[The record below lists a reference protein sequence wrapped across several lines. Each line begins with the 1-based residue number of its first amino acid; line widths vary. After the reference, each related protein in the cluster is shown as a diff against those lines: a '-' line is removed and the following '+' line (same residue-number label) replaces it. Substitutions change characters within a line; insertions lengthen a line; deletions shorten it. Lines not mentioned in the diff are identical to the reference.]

1 MSTKFYTL
9 LTDIGA
15 AKLASAAA
23 LGVPL
28 KITHMAVGD
37 GGGVLP
43 TPDAKQTALVNEKR
57 RAALNMLYIDPQNSS
72 QIIAEQV
79 IPENEGGWW
88 IREVGLFDESGAL
101 IAVGN
106 CPESYKPQL
115 AEGSGRT
122 QTVRMVL
129 ITSSTDNITLKID
142 PAVVLA
148 TRKYVDDKALEL
160 KVYADD
166 QMAKHLAA
174 PDPHSQYAPKA
185 SPTFTGTPKAPTP
198 AAGNNTT
205 QVATTAFV
213 QAALTALINGAPA
226 TLDTLK
232 EIAAAINNDPNFSTT
247 INNALALKAPLSSP
261 ALTGTPT
268 APTAAQS
275 VNNTQIATTAFVKS
289 AIAGMVGSAPAAL
302 DTLNELAA
310 ALGNDP
316 NFATTMLNAL
326 AGIRARSADFRET
339 LNTRREK
346 SWHKTTVGE
355 VVKEIA
361 ARHKL
366 KMALGKDLSDK
377 PVEHIDQ
384 TNESDGSFLMR
395 LARQYGAIASVKNGN
410 LLFIRQGQG
419 KSASG
424 KPLPVISIT
433 RKDGDSH
440 RFTLADRGAYTG
452 VIASWLHT
460 REPTKKESTTVKRKR
475 RTKKQK
481 KEPEAKQ
488 GDYLVGTDENVLV
501 LNRTYANRS
510 NAERAAK
517 MQWERLQRGVASF
530 SLQLAEGRADLYT
543 EMPVKV
549 SGFKQP
555 IDDAEWTITTL
566 THTVSPD
573 NGFTTS
579 LELEVRIDDF
589 EME

>member
-1 MSTKFYTL
+1 MAQDYHHGVRVVEVNEGTRSITTVSTAIVGMVCTGDDADAKMFPLNKPVLITDVLTASGKAGESGTL
-9 LTDIGA
+9 ARSLDAIADQAKPVTVVVRVPQGETEEETTTNIIGA
-15 AKLASAAA
+15 VTAEGKKTGMKALLSAQSQIGVKPRI
-23 LGVPL
+23 LGVPGHDTKAVATEL
-28 KITHMAVGD
+28 LSVAQSLRGFAYLSAYGCKTVQEAITYRENFSQREGMLIWPDFTGWD
-37 GGGVLP
+37 TVLN
-43 TPDAKQTALVNEKR
+43 AEATAYATA
-57 RAALNMLYIDPQNSS
+57 RAL
-72 QIIAEQV
+72 
-79 IPENEGGWW
+79 
-88 IREVGLFDESGAL
+88 GLRA
-101 IAVGN
+101 
-106 CPESYKPQL
+106 
-115 AEGSGRT
+115 
-122 QTVRMVL
+122 
-129 ITSSTDNITLKID
+129 KID
-142 PAVVLA
+142 EQTGWHKSLSNVGVNGV
-148 TRKYVDDKALEL
+148 TGIS
-160 KVYADD
+160 ADVFWD
-166 QMAKHLAA
+166 LQ
-174 PDPHSQYAPKA
+174 D
-185 SPTFTGTPKAPTP
+185 
-198 AAGNNTT
+198 
-205 QVATTAFV
+205 
-213 QAALTALINGAPA
+213 PA
-226 TLDTLK
+226 TDAGLLNQNDVTTLVRK
-232 EIAAAINNDPNFSTT
+232 DGFRFWGSRCLSDDPLFAFENYTR
-247 INNALALKAPLSSP
+247 
-261 ALTGTPT
+261 T
-268 APTAAQS
+268 AQ
-275 VNNTQIATTAFVKS
+275 V
-289 AIAGMVGSAPAAL
+289 
-302 DTLNELAA
+302 
-310 ALGNDP
+310 
-316 NFATTMLNAL
+316 
-326 AGIRARSADFRET
+326 
-339 LNTRREK
+339 
-346 SWHKTTVGE
+346 
-355 VVKEIA
+355 A

-419 KSASG
+419 KSATG
-424 KPLPVISIT
+424 KPLPVITIT

-460 REPTKKESTTVKRKR
+460 REPAKKESTAVKRKR

-501 LNRTYANRS
+501 LNRTYANRG

-579 LELEVRIDDF
+579 LELEVKIDDF